1 MDAFESWLQRPGLG
15 RYASVFAAHEVH
27 LDALLLLTEEDL
39 DELGLPLGP
48 RRKLLH
54 ALKLLQDE
62 GAPPAVARATASLA
76 AATASASSV
85 TELPAASEV
94 GERRQL
100 TVLFCD
106 MVGFTELASRLD
118 PEVLQRIIRS
128 YEDACAVCVT
138 RYEGY
143 VLQRLGDG
151 IVAFFGYP
159 LAHEGE
165 AERAIRGGTTRIR
178 HEANRSRSQQG
189 PQRGHGPA
197 QAVRAVS
204 MKSSSC
210 LDSDV
215 GPCGVAGRRCSR
227 WRSATVYGMMLII
240 ET

>member
-100 TVLFCD
+100 TVLLFD
-106 MVGFTELASRLD
+106 IVGFTELA
-118 PEVLQRIIRS
+118 
-128 YEDACAVCVT
+128 
-138 RYEGY
+138 
-143 VLQRLGDG
+143 
-151 IVAFFGYP
+151 
-159 LAHEGE
+159 
-165 AERAIRGGTTRIR
+165 
-178 HEANRSRSQQG
+178 
-189 PQRGHGPA
+189 
-197 QAVRAVS
+197 
-204 MKSSSC
+204 
-210 LDSDV
+210 
-215 GPCGVAGRRCSR
+215 
-227 WRSATVYGMMLII
+227 
-240 ET
+240 